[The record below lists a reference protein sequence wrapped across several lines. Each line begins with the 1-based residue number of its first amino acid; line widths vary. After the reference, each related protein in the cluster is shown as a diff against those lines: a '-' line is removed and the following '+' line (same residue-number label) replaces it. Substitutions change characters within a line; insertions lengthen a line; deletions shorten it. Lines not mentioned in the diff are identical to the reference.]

1 MQAQRHLP
9 DMNHLSV
16 LAATIL
22 LAYSLARFVDI
33 PEQVL
38 SLPLPGIFLVLRLN
52 FQTVVSILVAALAA
66 SGMEWLLHD
75 TTRRKMIGQ
84 PTYQHWMLP
93 ALTALVIGVPLASLA
108 SGWGWWI
115 VFTMGGALLMLV
127 FLAEYIV
134 ADPVDIR
141 HPHATAVLTAL
152 SFALFLI
159 LTIAARAAELRTY
172 LLLPALVPSIGLVSL
187 RTLYLRSGGRW
198 MLAWGAGIALVIG
211 QLAAGLHYWPIGP
224 ISFGLALLGP
234 AYALTSFA
242 GAYEEGQPM
251 GTRLVEPLAMLA
263 VIWGLAALL
272 A

>member
-1 MQAQRHLP
+1 MP

-33 PEQVL
+33 PEQLL
-38 SLPLPGIFLVLRLN
+38 SLRLPGIYLALRLN
-52 FQTVVSILVAALAA
+52 FQTVVSVLVAALAA
-66 SGMEWLLHD
+66 SGMEWLL
-75 TTRRKMIGQ
+75 RGSPAGQ
-84 PTYQHWMLP
+84 GRGQSTYQHWMLP
-93 ALTALVIGVPLASLA
+93 ALTALVVGAPLSTLA
-108 SGWGWWI
+108 SGREWWV
-115 VFTMGGALLMLV
+115 VFSMGGALLMLV
-127 FLAEYIV
+127 FVAEYIV
-134 ADPVDIR
+134 ADPADIR

-159 LTIAARAAELRTY
+159 LTIAVRATELRTY
-172 LLLPALVPSIGLVSL
+172 LLLPALVPAVGLVSL

-198 MLAWGAGIALVIG
+198 MFAWAAGIALVIG
-211 QLAAGLHYWPIGP
+211 QLAASLHYWPVGP

-242 GAYEEGQPM
+242 GAYEEGRPLIAW
-251 GTRLVEPLAMLA
+251 LVEPLAMLL
-263 VIWGLAALL
+263 VLWGLALLL

>member
-1 MQAQRHLP
+1 
-9 DMNHLSV
+9 MNHLSV

-38 SLPLPGIFLVLRLN
+38 SLRLPGIYLVLRLN

-75 TTRRKMIGQ
+75 STHSIATGE

-93 ALTALVIGVPLASLA
+93 ALTALVVGVPLATLA
-108 SGWGWWI
+108 NGRDWWV
-115 VFTMGGALLMLV
+115 VFTMGGAFLMLV

-134 ADPVDIR
+134 ADPADIR

-159 LTIAARAAELRTY
+159 LTIAVRAAELRTY
-172 LLLPALVPSIGLVSL
+172 LMLPAVVPAVGLVSL

-224 ISFGLALLGP
+224 LSFGLALLGP

-242 GAYEEGQPM
+242 GAYEEGSPVS
-251 GTRLVEPLAMLA
+251 TWLVEPLGMLA
-263 VIWGLAALL
+263 LIWGLAALL